1 MPTVTQEDPDSL
13 EAVLFLDSVLWS
25 WLIILLGG
33 LGTCVGGTVEI
44 LILFLVCLPL
54 RVRASQ
60 RISFW
65 NHVYFARALS
75 GQPYLSAHISFWLL
89 LEMSAWQ

>member
-25 WLIILLGG
+25 WLIILPGS
-33 LGTCVGGTVEI
+33 LGTRVGGRVEI
-44 LILFLVCLPL
+44 LILFLVAFLVCLPL
-54 RVRASQ
+54 WVRASQ

-75 GQPYLSAHISFWLL
+75 GRPDLSAHIHFGFFLR
-89 LEMSAWQ
+89 

>member
-25 WLIILLGG
+25 WLIILPGG

-44 LILFLVCLPL
+44 LILFLVTFFGVLAP
-54 RVRASQ
+54 
-60 RISFW
+60 
-65 NHVYFARALS
+65 S
-75 GQPYLSAHISFWLL
+75 G
-89 LEMSAWQ
+89 